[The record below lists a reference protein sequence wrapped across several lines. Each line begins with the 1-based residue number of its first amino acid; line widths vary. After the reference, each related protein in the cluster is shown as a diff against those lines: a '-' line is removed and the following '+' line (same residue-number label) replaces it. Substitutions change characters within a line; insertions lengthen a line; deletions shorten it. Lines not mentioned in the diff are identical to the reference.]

1 MYIMNIRSI
10 INMQVIINGRYQ
22 INKCLVFLYIIYVQ
36 VYMKV
41 SDLFLLRGMRVRYV
55 NEDVNILVVYLG
67 YFIFL
72 NFIVRSCLF

>member
-1 MYIMNIRSI
+1 
-10 INMQVIINGRYQ
+10 
-22 INKCLVFLYIIYVQ
+22 
-36 VYMKV
+36 MKV

>member
-22 INKCLVFLYIIYVQ
+22 INKCLVFLQ

>member
-10 INMQVIINGRYQ
+10 MNMQVIINGRYQ
-22 INKCLVFLYIIYVQ
+22 INKCLVFLQ